1 MRRGLPVGNQIE
13 WRIKDLEMDESVKQT
28 RLEIYLDRAASQW
41 SDHTA
46 VVDSTG
52 QALTYS
58 QLHNLADKVGAF
70 LTTRG
75 FGPGDLIAFMMAKR
89 CEAIGLM
96 FGTMKVGAGYVPLDR
111 NAGPGRIRQIL
122 GDCGVRVLFADE
134 EALAQLQ
141 ARGLPGHGITT
152 VVLPTAGPGSA
163 TRWADALPTA
173 DSTNLTG
180 PAPIGDDLAYLLY
193 TSGST
198 GMPKGVKVSHGNAI
212 SFVEWASVQFNITT
226 EDRIAGHAPLHF
238 DLSVFDVF
246 ATVRSG
252 ATLYLLAED
261 VAADPRRI
269 LDFLARHHI
278 TVWYSAPSILGMIA
292 ERAPA
297 TTNNRL
303 RLVLF
308 AGEVFPVAKLR
319 RLTRLWPRP
328 AYYNL
333 YGPTETNVCTFARIP
348 TPVPDDRTEP
358 YPIGHPCSHC
368 AVMVVDECN
377 RPVPEGQSG
386 LLCVAGPSVVS
397 GYWRVDHDPR
407 FFHHDGR
414 RWYQTGDVVW
424 PSADGFLFCG
434 RRDRMIKR
442 RGYRIELDEL
452 QHTLVRCPDVTDAA
466 VIADTTQ
473 PSAIIT
479 AFVVTNGAPVT
490 QIGLRSFCRAELGP
504 HLIPDRFIYL
514 DALPH
519 TSTGKIDYQRL
530 QQACS

>member
-1 MRRGLPVGNQIE
+1 VSVPVPDAIE
-13 WRIKDLEMDESVKQT
+13 TVDNLSEMDESVKQT
-28 RLEIYLDRAASQW
+28 RLENYLDRAASQW
-41 SDHTA
+41 PDHTA

-52 QALTYS
+52 QALTYR
-58 QLHNLADKVGAF
+58 QLHNLAENVGAF
-70 LTTRG
+70 LTARG
-75 FGPGDLIAFMMAKR
+75 FGPGDLVGFMMAKR
-89 CEAIGLM
+89 CEAIVLM
-96 FGTMKVGAGYVPLDR
+96 FGTMKAGAGYVPLDR

-122 GDCGVRVLFADE
+122 GDCGVRVLFTDE
-134 EALAQLQ
+134 DALAQLH
-141 ARGLPGHGITT
+141 AAGLPGHGIAT
-152 VVLPTAGPGSA
+152 VVIPPAGPGST
-163 TRWADALPTA
+163 TRWADALPPANSA
-173 DSTNLTG
+173 DSTG
-180 PAPIGDDLAYLLY
+180 PAPTGDDLAYLLY

-198 GMPKGVKVSHGNAI
+198 GIPKGVRVSHGNAI

-226 EDRIAGHAPLHF
+226 EDRVAGHAPLHF

-252 ATLYLLAED
+252 AALYLLAEH

-269 LDFLARHHI
+269 PNFLARHHI

-292 ERAPA
+292 ERTSAV
-297 TTNNRL
+297 TNNRL

-319 RLTRLWPRP
+319 RLTRLWPHP

-368 AVMVVDECN
+368 AVMVVDEWN
-377 RPVPEGQSG
+377 RPVPEKQPG

-397 GYWRVDHDPR
+397 GYWGIDHDPR

-414 RWYQTGDVVW
+414 RWYQTGDVVR
-424 PSADGFLFCG
+424 PSADGFIFCG

-452 QHTLVRCPDVTDAA
+452 EHALARCPDLTDAA
-466 VIADTTQ
+466 VIADTTH

-479 AFVVTNGAPVT
+479 AFVVTNGAPMT

-504 HLIPDRFIYL
+504 HLIPDRFVHL
-514 DALPH
+514 DALPR

-530 QQACS
+530 QQTCS

>member
-152 VVLPTAGPGSA
+152 VVLPTASPGSA

-198 GMPKGVKVSHGNAI
+198 GMPKGVKSVTAMPSALWNGHRSSSTSQRRTVSPGMPRCI
-212 SFVEWASVQFNITT
+212 SIYQCSM
-226 EDRIAGHAPLHF
+226 
-238 DLSVFDVF
+238 S
-246 ATVRSG
+246 S
-252 ATLYLLAED
+252 
-261 VAADPRRI
+261 PR
-269 LDFLARHHI
+269 
-278 TVWYSAPSILGMIA
+278 
-292 ERAPA
+292 
-297 TTNNRL
+297 
-303 RLVLF
+303 
-308 AGEVFPVAKLR
+308 
-319 RLTRLWPRP
+319 
-328 AYYNL
+328 
-333 YGPTETNVCTFARIP
+333 
-348 TPVPDDRTEP
+348 
-358 YPIGHPCSHC
+358 C
-368 AVMVVDECN
+368 AVV
-377 RPVPEGQSG
+377 RHYT
-386 LLCVAGPSVVS
+386 
-397 GYWRVDHDPR
+397 YWRR
-407 FFHHDGR
+407 T
-414 RWYQTGDVVW
+414 W
-424 PSADGFLFCG
+424 
-434 RRDRMIKR
+434 
-442 RGYRIELDEL
+442 
-452 QHTLVRCPDVTDAA
+452 
-466 VIADTTQ
+466 
-473 PSAIIT
+473 
-479 AFVVTNGAPVT
+479 
-490 QIGLRSFCRAELGP
+490 
-504 HLIPDRFIYL
+504 
-514 DALPH
+514 
-519 TSTGKIDYQRL
+519 QR
-530 QQACS
+530 